1 MMKSHV
7 QSQSKDELRD
17 RLQQYLDA
25 DPAITSEN
33 KTHEFEFRFTKPGKG
48 PGFSKI
54 DYDNV
59 IKQLKSAGFVSKN
72 QDGIQMLRIYSE
84 YTDPKTGQE
93 KISNIRAEITG
104 ADLIAEYCATNNL
117 QKVID
122 MPSTKTSKL
131 KFTQKL
137 SITGQDGKYQKPIDF
152 HDMGLRADYKIESD
166 FSVTSR
172 VAKDIIE
179 NWTDKR
185 KKFRMMNRVRFEHP
199 DYPVAMDLS
208 IIKSNQTTT
217 NRQKRKVDMINYT
230 IQDAKV
236 FEDVPKYEIEME
248 ILNTHVGKTTAYT
261 TADRLTD
268 SLRKVIR
275 IVMSAIQGTPYPI
288 MQTERE
294 DVLQEYLELVHGEK
308 YEKRGIR
315 NSDFV
320 GPSSSTLQMIN
331 VLGGGARTKVPNIR
345 RNYMVTEKA
354 DGERKM
360 LFINRHGKIYL
371 LDFNMN
377 VQFTGKLTEN
387 KQLFGTLLDGEHV
400 KHAKTGEY
408 INLYK
413 AFDLYFVNGRNFM
426 KNAFH
431 LHADAAAIAS
441 EKDKKEKEKERDE
454 RKEKKSRLA
463 ILNEFMKVL
472 KMKSITDSKKA
483 PDACPFR
490 VESKNFY
497 AERSIFEACGKVL
510 RQIKDGLYEYGT
522 DGLIF
527 TPTDLPVGS
536 IEAGLEGPLRKY
548 TWEASFK
555 WKPVEYNTVDF
566 LVGVEK
572 DKYGKDRIQHVFKEG
587 TNLQSTNTLLEY
599 KTLKLMCGFDP
610 KKHLLENAFNE
621 ILHERLPNPTD
632 VDNESTYEPRLFEP
646 TEPYDPN
653 AWKTNVF
660 VKTADRVLVTQPVE
674 DDSNH
679 EETPEYFEENM
690 IVEFRYDKTAEPGWN
705 WIPIRVRY
713 DKTQRLLAG
722 LPEYGNAYHVA
733 NSNWHSIHN
742 EITEEMITT
751 GRGIPEDETVDDVYY
766 GGQITDS
773 RTMAM
778 RNFHNLFVKKKLI
791 LGAAAAM
798 SDQRT
803 LIDYAVGK
811 AGDLPKWVQ
820 AKLDFVMGVDLA
832 ANNITDPV
840 NGACVRYL
848 EECRRRAKV
857 PYCIFLQGNSGL
869 NLRNGDA
876 FAGDRSSKE
885 RMVAAALFGSGPKD
899 EMLLGKGVYNRY
911 GIAHNGFGV
920 SSCQFALHYFFENPT
935 ILHQFMR
942 NLSEN
947 TRLQGYFVCTGYDGN
962 AVFDLLRK
970 KKMDEGVAFIVREGR
985 GNTVGNGGKKIC
997 EIVKKYDYEG
1007 FSDDETS
1014 IGYMIHV
1021 FQETIQKTSREYL
1034 VNFRYLVR
1042 IMENYGFELVSDA
1055 DAKLMGL
1062 PHASGLFGEL
1072 FQMMDEEVA
1081 MDPLNRNQ
1089 HYKSAPNMSSVE
1101 KQISFLN
1108 RYSVFRKT
1116 TTVSKSS
1123 MENYA
1128 KLAKELSE
1136 KNGDLFD
1143 FEKDELESEFV
1154 RAEKEQELD
1163 FDRSK
1168 VRKLKV
1174 RIVLRTGKQIQ
1185 EEDEKTIENV
1195 ATVREGE
1202 EEKEDKKEDKK
1213 EKPKV
1218 VFKGKKVI
1226 NSLAK

>member
-1 MMKSHV
+1 MSEKEMKSA
-7 QSQSKDELRD
+7 KDELHD

-25 DPAITSEN
+25 DPAITSQN
-33 KTHEFEFRFTKPGKG
+33 KTHEFEFRFSKPGKG

-93 KISNIRAEITG
+93 KLSNIRAEITG

-137 SITGQDGKYQKPIDF
+137 SITGQDGKFQKPIDF

-172 VAKDIIE
+172 LAKEIIE
-179 NWTDKR
+179 TWTEKK

-199 DYPVAMDLS
+199 DFPVAMDLS

-248 ILNTHVGKTTAYT
+248 ILNAHVGKTTDYT
-261 TADRLTD
+261 TADRLIE
-268 SLRKVIR
+268 SLRKIIR

-294 DVLQEYLELVHGEK
+294 DVLQEYLEMVHGER
-308 YEKRGIR
+308 YEKRGVR
-315 NSDFV
+315 NSDFI
-320 GPSSSTLQMIN
+320 GPSSSTLQMLNILN
-331 VLGGGARTKVPNIR
+331 LGAVRTKVPNIR

-360 LFINRHGKIYL
+360 LFINRHGKLYL

-377 VQFTGKLTEN
+377 VQFTGKVTEN

-400 KHAKTGEY
+400 KYAKNGQF

-426 KNAFH
+426 KNPFY
-431 LHADAAAIAS
+431 LYSD
-441 EKDKKEKEKERDE
+441 KEKEKE
-454 RKEKKSRLA
+454 KEKDEKKEKNSRLS
-463 ILNEFMKVL
+463 ILSEFTKVL
-472 KMKSITDSKKA
+472 KMKSITDSKK
-483 PDACPFR
+483 PDLCPFR

-497 AERSIFEACGKVL
+497 TERSIFEACGKVL
-510 RQIKDGLYEYGT
+510 NQIKDGVYEYNT

-566 LVGVEK
+566 LVGIEK

-587 TNLQSTNTLLEY
+587 TNLQTTNTLLEY

-621 ILHERLPNPTD
+621 ILHERLPKPTD
-632 VDNESTYEPRLFEP
+632 IDNESTYEPRLFEP

-660 VKTADRVLVTQPVE
+660 VKTADRVLVTQPVVE
-674 DDSNH
+674 DSNH

-751 GRGIPEDETVDDVYY
+751 GRGIPEDETVDEVYY

-773 RTMAM
+773 RTTSM
-778 RNFHNLFVKKKLI
+778 RNFHNLYVKKKLI
-791 LGAAAAM
+791 LGAANAM

-820 AKLDFVMGVDLA
+820 ANLDFVMGVDLA
-832 ANNITDPV
+832 ANNVTDQV

-848 EECRRRAKV
+848 EECRRRTKV

-970 KKMDEGVAFIVREGR
+970 KKADEGVAFV
-985 GNTVGNGGKKIC
+985 VGGGKKIC

-1034 VNFRYLVR
+1034 VNFRYFVR
-1042 IMENYGFELVSDA
+1042 IMENYGFELISDA
-1055 DAKLMGL
+1055 DARLMGL

-1072 FQMMDEEVA
+1072 FQMMEEELM
-1081 MDPLNRNQ
+1081 MDQTRNQ
-1089 HYKSAPNMSSVE
+1089 QYKSAPNMSSAE

-1108 RYSVFRKT
+1108 RYSIFRKT

-1128 KLAKELSE
+1128 KMAKELSE
-1136 KNGDLFD
+1136 KNGDLFGEAD
-1143 FEKDELESEFV
+1143 LESEFV
-1154 RAEKEQELD
+1154 RIENERDLD
-1163 FDRSK
+1163 FDRSS
-1168 VRKLKV
+1168 VRKLIV
-1174 RIVLRTGKQIQ
+1174 RIVLRSGKQNQ
-1185 EEDEKTIENV
+1185 EDEKTIENESLL
-1195 ATVREGE
+1195 RQEPE
-1202 EEKEDKKEDKK
+1202 EEPTDKEEKKPKANEDKKPEANEEKK
-1213 EKPKV
+1213 PKVVSKPKV
-1218 VFKGKKVI
+1218 VFKGQKKVI
-1226 NSLAK
+1226 FKEKI